1 MEISKGTRKLMI
13 RLLEEE
19 IGDMPF
25 DEYIKANN
33 TEIVD
38 DFIMRVESEPE
49 PEGDGFYHNE
59 TNPNK

>member
-1 MEISKGTRKLMI
+1 MKIPKETRKLMI

-19 IGDMPF
+19 IGNMPF

-49 PEGDGFYHNE
+49 GDGYYCNE
-59 TNPNK
+59 TNPKK